1 MPFAPAHAWRAVEAT
16 PLGGV
21 LLGNLWP
28 AYLFAVPLLVRAWAL
43 LHVPRGSSLHAQLT
57 FVQDAVTV
65 VFLTL
70 VVVLFAI
77 RRRDLRG
84 GRAALLPTLVALLG
98 TFLLNVAGYLPVD
111 TTASAEALL
120 ASSVVVIVGT
130 GWTIW
135 SLATLGR
142 CFGLLPEV
150 RGLVTDGPY
159 RVVRHPVYLGEI
171 TSAVG
176 LLLAKPSA
184 AIVLI
189 FLAFVGLQYWRA
201 LFEERALASAFPQV
215 YPAYAARVGRV
226 LPFWR

>member
-1 MPFAPAHAWRAVEAT
+1 VEAT

-28 AYLFAVPLLVRAWAL
+28 AYVFALPLIVRAWSL
-43 LHVPRGSSLHAQLT
+43 LHVPPLSGLYAQLS

-65 VFLTL
+65 VFLSL

-84 GRAALLPTLVALLG
+84 DRAGLLPTFVAFVG
-98 TFLLNVAGYLPVD
+98 TFLLNVVGYLPAD

-120 ASSVVVIVGT
+120 ASSIVVIVGT
-130 GWTIW
+130 GWSIW

-142 CFGLLPEV
+142 CFGLLPEA
-150 RGLVTDGPY
+150 RGLVTSGPY
-159 RVVRHPVYLGEI
+159 QVVRHPVYLGEI
-171 TSAVG
+171 IAAVG
-176 LLLAKPSA
+176 LLLAKPGA

-189 FLAFVGLQYWRA
+189 FLAFVGLQCWRA
-201 LFEERALASAFPQV
+201 LFEERALASAFPEV
-215 YPAYAARVGRV
+215 YPAYAARVGRL